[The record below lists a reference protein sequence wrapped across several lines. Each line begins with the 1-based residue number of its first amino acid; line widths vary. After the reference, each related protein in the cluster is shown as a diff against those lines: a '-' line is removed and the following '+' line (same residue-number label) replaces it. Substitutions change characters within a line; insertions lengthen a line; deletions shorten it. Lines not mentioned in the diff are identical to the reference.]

1 MEQMLELGG
10 KMQRAWKGPKP
21 QIIESLPYSVAL
33 PKSARLPKSPRPY
46 VSAQGKDFETLLPLG
61 MKLEEDGPVF
71 LVTSSAGQSGKTT
84 ALLTWAL
91 GLAEQYSPQDVQL
104 LAVDFHA
111 RTLLPLKNLPHM
123 LEFVNNQSEV
133 EVCLKR
139 LSAALQKRSSAL
151 EDAFQKDPDR
161 FDRDAFL
168 SKYPAYVMLIDDYDR
183 LALRCEG
190 VGTQLA
196 ECLTAGG
203 DVGLSM
209 IVAGNG
215 SDLPKDYDD
224 DLMKKARKMGCGLL
238 FSGNAAIDQFNNA
251 KSPPYQPMAGL
262 PPGRGYFI
270 RKGLARIYQNFMY
283 WEEGRKPADCLQ
295 ERIET
300 IRTECKGIKSPSWPE

>member
-1 MEQMLELGG
+1 
-10 KMQRAWKGPKP
+10 
-21 QIIESLPYSVAL
+21 
-33 PKSARLPKSPRPY
+33 
-46 VSAQGKDFETLLPLG
+46 
-61 MKLEEDGPVF
+61 
-71 LVTSSAGQSGKTT
+71 
-84 ALLTWAL
+84 
-91 GLAEQYSPQDVQL
+91 
-104 LAVDFHA
+104 
-111 RTLLPLKNLPHM
+111 
-123 LEFVNNQSEV
+123 
-133 EVCLKR
+133 
-139 LSAALQKRSSAL
+139 
-151 EDAFQKDPDR
+151 
-161 FDRDAFL
+161 
-168 SKYPAYVMLIDDYDR
+168 
-183 LALRCEG
+183 
-190 VGTQLA
+190 
-196 ECLTAGG
+196 
-203 DVGLSM
+203 M